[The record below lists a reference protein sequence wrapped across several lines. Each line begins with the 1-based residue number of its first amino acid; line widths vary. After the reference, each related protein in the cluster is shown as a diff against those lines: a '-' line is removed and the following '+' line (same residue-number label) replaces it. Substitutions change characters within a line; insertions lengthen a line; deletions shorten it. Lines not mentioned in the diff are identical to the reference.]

1 MSSCPRPDPQ
11 RKLIRHS
18 LAFVAM
24 RSLGGHVLLD
34 YVDAHGILQST
45 AEALVQGMRAA
56 AITGGAR
63 VLMHHLEW
71 FDGTVS
77 PPGFASVVLLDE
89 SHISAHCYADQGL
102 IAIDVFTCGQ
112 ADPSAI
118 ADDID
123 ERVRRLIQGARLINR
138 SDIARFIPPPE
149 DA

>member
-1 MSSCPRPDPQ
+1 
-11 RKLIRHS
+11 
-18 LAFVAM
+18 
-24 RSLGGHVLLD
+24 
-34 YVDAHGILQST
+34 
-45 AEALVQGMRAA
+45 
-56 AITGGAR
+56 
-63 VLMHHLEW
+63 MHHLEW

-89 SHISAHCYADQGL
+89 SHISAHCYADEGL